1 MMRDLAVLAAI
12 LAISTAA
19 AVCFRALGLDDSN
32 SIMIYILGILLT
44 ALITEKQIYSLFSVL
59 GGVVCFNLLFTEPIG
74 TLLVSQPGYFV
85 TFGVMFAVGSTTAL
99 LAKKVKRYGRQAVRR
114 SWRMETLLET
124 NQQLQMAEGE
134 GKIADVVCSQLC
146 RLLGRDIIYFPGE
159 PDRVKA
165 KLYPLESGSQA
176 ELLTGEEEVAVA
188 AWSYKNNKHA
198 GAMTTTLPGAKGLY
212 LAIRSD
218 RRVFGVVGIRM
229 GERQLSIFDESL
241 LNGILGDAALA
252 MERERTQEEKNIAL
266 IRMKQEET
274 RLNLLSGVFHRLRQ
288 PVENVCRDSA
298 ELRRCGEE
306 LPEEKRRE
314 LYDELY
320 ENSASLSELA
330 GHLLEILSAEKEGKK
345 IYENS
350 QKKQN

>member
-1 MMRDLAVLAAI
+1 
-12 LAISTAA
+12 
-19 AVCFRALGLDDSN
+19 
-32 SIMIYILGILLT
+32 
-44 ALITEKQIYSLFSVL
+44 
-59 GGVVCFNLLFTEPIG
+59 
-74 TLLVSQPGYFV
+74 
-85 TFGVMFAVGSTTAL
+85 
-99 LAKKVKRYGRQAVRR
+99 
-114 SWRMETLLET
+114 
-124 NQQLQMAEGE
+124 
-134 GKIADVVCSQLC
+134 
-146 RLLGRDIIYFPGE
+146 
-159 PDRVKA
+159 
-165 KLYPLESGSQA
+165 
-176 ELLTGEEEVAVA
+176 
-188 AWSYKNNKHA
+188 
-198 GAMTTTLPGAKGLY
+198 
-212 LAIRSD
+212 
-218 RRVFGVVGIRM
+218 M

-288 PVENVCRDSA
+288 PVENVCWDSA

-330 GHLLEILSAEKEGKK
+330 GHLLDILSAEKEGKK